1 LLLGAVWGASF
12 MFQRV
17 AAPQFGPVPL
27 VEMRLLLGALPLLPF
42 LWIEREHFR
51 GAVWWR
57 IAGVGLLN
65 SAIPFTL
72 FAWATEHAPAGI
84 GAISNATTAM
94 FAPIIALLWFGERIS
109 LRRAMGIVA
118 GFVGVVVLASGRT
131 VGDNVLGAAM
141 AATFAALLYA
151 IAAVLARRYLAGL
164 PPVAL
169 AAATLGCGSVL
180 LAPLAVATWP
190 EHAMTPNAW
199 WSAIAAGVLCT
210 GIAYAIFYRLLQRIG
225 APRTVAVTYLIP
237 LFAVLWGWLLLGEAV
252 TPTMAVACAL
262 ILGGVALSQQQVKAK

>member
-1 LLLGAVWGASF
+1 
-12 MFQRV
+12 
-17 AAPQFGPVPL
+17 
-27 VEMRLLLGALPLLPF
+27 
-42 LWIEREHFR
+42 
-51 GAVWWR
+51 
-57 IAGVGLLN
+57 
-65 SAIPFTL
+65 
-72 FAWATEHAPAGI
+72 
-84 GAISNATTAM
+84 
-94 FAPIIALLWFGERIS
+94 
-109 LRRAMGIVA
+109 
-118 GFVGVVVLASGRT
+118 
-131 VGDNVLGAAM
+131 
-141 AATFAALLYA
+141 
-151 IAAVLARRYLAGL
+151 
-164 PPVAL
+164 
-169 AAATLGCGSVL
+169 VL